1 MANSSQTHIIVVS
14 DSVAAGSAQDR
25 SGQALKDALDLQGF
39 GSATLSVVPDGVE
52 SVSLAINDAAEVNDL
67 VVTTGGTG
75 FGPRDLTPEA
85 TRSVI
90 EREAPG
96 LSEAMRSASPR
107 GLGRLSRGVCGTIGS
122 TLVINVPGSPKG
134 AVESLEA
141 IADVIG
147 HILELLRGEKPH

>member
-90 EREAPG
+90 EREA
-96 LSEAMRSASPR
+96 
-107 GLGRLSRGVCGTIGS
+107 GV
-122 TLVINVPGSPKG
+122 
-134 AVESLEA
+134 
-141 IADVIG
+141 
-147 HILELLRGEKPH
+147 